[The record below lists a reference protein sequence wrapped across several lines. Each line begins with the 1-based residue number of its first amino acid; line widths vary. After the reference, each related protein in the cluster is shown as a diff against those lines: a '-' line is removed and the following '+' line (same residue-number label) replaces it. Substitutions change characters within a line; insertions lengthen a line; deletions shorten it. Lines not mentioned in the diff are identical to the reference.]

1 MDNVLKDKVL
11 FCAGSSGTWGRELT
25 KQALELGVKEVR
37 VFSRGEISQVK
48 MKRDIP
54 DERVKYIIG
63 DIRDYQAVEYE
74 MQGADYVFHLA
85 ALKHVGICEEQPQE
99 AIKTNIDGTLNLI
112 HAATKL
118 KIKKFIFASTDK
130 AIYPSNLYGMT
141 KGVCE
146 RLMIQANNMTTDTD
160 FICVRS
166 GNIMGSSGSV
176 LPLFI
181 EMAKEKNE
189 IKVTDGKMTRFFLPA
204 KEVVKLMIKALRL
217 GNGGEIFIPDMPS
230 FYIRDLAE
238 IMIEHYGNNGKI
250 IEVGARAGE
259 KLHEMLI
266 SPHEPQ
272 FTRRLYDGGYVILPS
287 IPVNRK
293 YTYEH
298 SNPINFNALSS
309 EDCLE
314 SKEYFE
320 QMLRDNGFL
329 PQFKHDHSP
338 V

>member
-1 MDNVLKDKVL
+1 MKDKIL
-11 FCAGSSGTWGRELT
+11 FIAGGSGTWGNELT
-25 KQALELGVKEVR
+25 KQALELGAKEVR
-37 VFSRGEISQVK
+37 IFSRGEISQVK
-48 MKRDIP
+48 MSRLFKDQP
-54 DERVKYIIG
+54 VKFIIG
-63 DIRDYQAVEYE
+63 DVRDYQAVEYE

-146 RLMIQANNMTTDTD
+146 RLMIQANAMTYDTD

-204 KEVVKLMIKALRL
+204 KEVVKLMIKALRY
-217 GNGGEIFIPDMPS
+217 GVGGEIFIPKMPS
-230 FYIRDLAE
+230 FYIQDLAE

-250 IEVGARAGE
+250 TEVGARAGE

-272 FTRRLYDGGYVILPS
+272 FTHKLDESSYVILPT
-287 IPVNRK
+287 IPVKRGYDYNSPV
-293 YTYEH
+293 YFE
-298 SNPINFNALSS
+298 ALSS
-309 EDCLE
+309 ADCLE

-320 QMLRDNGFL
+320 QMLIDNGFL